1 MKSQSFRALLLS
13 AFVLATPGLTF
24 ARGEGAKVYTSKAY
38 ETKKPTCINRN
49 IGRNIGVKTGGNVYP
64 YRGGQNRI
72 HAVAFTQTGGS
83 AFRK

>member
-24 ARGEGAKVYTSKAY
+24 ARGEGARVYTSKAY
-38 ETKKPTCINRN
+38 ETHKPTCN
-49 IGRNIGVKTGGNVYP
+49 RNIGVKTGGNVYR
-64 YRGGQNRI
+64 YRGGQNQI
-72 HAVAFTQTGGS
+72 HTVAFTQMGGS